1 MGSAW
6 PPALSGCL
14 TWPERRSLPR
24 FIAAAPTMSAA
35 PGPVGAAVALRAV
48 LPQTDALT
56 CPELDLLQE
65 WLDRIT
71 GQAR

>member
-1 MGSAW
+1 MAAGAHG
-6 PPALSGCL
+6 LSHMAR
-14 TWPERRSLPR
+14 EAV
-24 FIAAAPTMSAA
+24 IATIIADAPTMSAA